1 MQFTNSIVAFGLF
14 ALVASSLIP
23 KKNADA
29 TPTSSAPRS
38 AATPATSKGSSKDPK
53 GSKALNPPP
62 SPSNPLKT
70 RTADVLKPSAYN
82 DFQISSGTAGSAE
95 ANAAALFTG
104 LPSDLTQ
111 VTAND
116 LEVIKGIYNAAE
128 DAEVNAF
135 NPAIAAATGPA
146 ADALEVGKN
155 ANKVLKLT
163 AQVIG
168 IQVEA
173 SQGGTGGDFAA
184 VQAKLAKSI
193 AADKAS
199 AGQASTAVSFDA
211 TS

>member
-53 GSKALNPPP
+53 AAASA
-62 SPSNPLKT
+62 
-70 RTADVLKPSAYN
+70 ADVLKPSAYN

>member
-1 MQFTNSIVAFGLF
+1 MQFTNSIIAFGLF
-14 ALVASSLIP
+14 ALVASSPMP
-23 KKNADA
+23 KKDADA
-29 TPTSSAPRS
+29 TPTGSAARS
-38 AATPATSKGSSKDPK
+38 EATPATSKGSSKDPK
-53 GSKALNPPP
+53 AAAAGP
-62 SPSNPLKT
+62 
-70 RTADVLKPSAYN
+70 DVLKSSAYN

-116 LEVIKGIYNAAE
+116 LKVIKGVHDAAE

-135 NPAIAAATGPA
+135 DPAIAAATGPA
-146 ADALEVGKN
+146 ADALEVGKT

-163 AQVIG
+163 AQLIG

-173 SQGGTGGDFAA
+173 SQGGTGGDLAA
-184 VQAKLAKSI
+184 AQAKLAKNI
-193 AADKAS
+193 AADKAN
-199 AGQASTAVSFDA
+199 AGRASTAVPFDA